1 MFVDIMS
8 YKTFNVKKQEKYMDE
23 KEKIIKITQNCIGI
37 CSFVITLFKYLAE
50 NCQRRDLH
58 KNYFLMISKKNNIED
73 LNEIDELISIL
84 YIIDDF
90 EFDEFLAL
98 WINKINTTKL
108 NASIF
113 CYVTLLKIDT
123 SINSL
128 VDSNKFGTSYSD
140 TDDYLFYINTKKTFF
155 EHKLKEFN
163 IRRGRQTIE
172 YNQNNISNDFNSF
185 DVVKK
190 SQLNNYLPILK
201 KYNSSC
207 FTKNTIKIGVT
218 SFDSTS
224 WFNEDKIA
232 DSKEFFI
239 TYDDNK
245 KYMMNKKIQK
255 ILMNFDDNGADI
267 AIFPELVMNDT
278 SEKEIKNFIIQ
289 NNFNNLKLIFL
300 GSSWNNKQNEAIL
313 INTQGTILLRHKKK
327 VPYKSY
333 SKTDKCYYEE
343 AIEFDNTINLV
354 DIDGIGRIA
363 YLICADYND
372 DALNTICSLMHTDF
386 IFVSAYSNSTDLMMK
401 TARDNASRKAI
412 STILCNSC
420 AARTQSNRELISFIV
435 MPKIQN
441 KRLDNILIPIH
452 NIECNSNVK
461 CQLCCEFID
470 INNS

>member
-1 MFVDIMS
+1 M
-8 YKTFNVKKQEKYMDE
+8 
-23 KEKIIKITQNCIGI
+23 
-37 CSFVITLFKYLAE
+37 
-50 NCQRRDLH
+50 
-58 KNYFLMISKKNNIED
+58 
-73 LNEIDELISIL
+73 
-84 YIIDDF
+84 
-90 EFDEFLAL
+90 
-98 WINKINTTKL
+98 

-278 SEKEIKNFIIQ
+278 S
-289 NNFNNLKLIFL
+289 
-300 GSSWNNKQNEAIL
+300 
-313 INTQGTILLRHKKK
+313 
-327 VPYKSY
+327 
-333 SKTDKCYYEE
+333 
-343 AIEFDNTINLV
+343 
-354 DIDGIGRIA
+354 
-363 YLICADYND
+363 
-372 DALNTICSLMHTDF
+372 
-386 IFVSAYSNSTDLMMK
+386 
-401 TARDNASRKAI
+401 
-412 STILCNSC
+412 
-420 AARTQSNRELISFIV
+420 
-435 MPKIQN
+435 
-441 KRLDNILIPIH
+441 
-452 NIECNSNVK
+452 
-461 CQLCCEFID
+461 
-470 INNS
+470 